1 MSAFVCVQLLA
12 CLTAGLLQGYH
23 GAGSERKGARM
34 LLSDGSIPMRWWG
47 YERNFGDLLGPWMV
61 SRMIDRP
68 IRWVPKHEPHY
79 LTIGSILGHATPA
92 SVLWGTGSFG
102 TEASSDMAAGNR
114 YLAVRGPL
122 TRARLEMFKHSCPKV
137 YGDPA
142 LLAPRFYPRSSE
154 PTYELGVILRW
165 SERARMA
172 RFQVDGV
179 KLINLKTD
187 DIEGTLDEILSCKRI
202 ISTSLHGLILADA
215 YGIPNSWLLAETG
228 WGKEF
233 KFWDYLTSVR
243 KEREPDDFD
252 ITAQQMSLEQLIDRS
267 TFDARDI
274 QLDLDLLFAQNP
286 FSGES
291 QAIADAEDQAIRGSQ
306 AMINEGMID
315 EASAVPRYAR

>member
-1 MSAFVCVQLLA
+1 
-12 CLTAGLLQGYH
+12 
-23 GAGSERKGARM
+23 
-34 LLSDGSIPMRWWG
+34 MRWWG
-47 YERNFGDLLGPWMV
+47 YERNFGDLLGPWMIAKMV
-61 SRMIDRP
+61 DRP

-102 TEASSDMAAGNR
+102 TEAKSDMTMGNR

-122 TRARLEMFKHSCPKV
+122 TRARLEMFKQPCPKV

-142 LLAPRFYPRSSE
+142 LLAPRFHPQASA

-165 SERARMA
+165 SEEARMNK
-172 RFQVDGV
+172 FQVEGV
-179 KLINLKTD
+179 NLINLKTD

-215 YGIPNSWLLAETG
+215 YGIPNSWLIAETG

-252 ITAQQMSLEQLIDRS
+252 ISAPGMSMNQLIERS
-267 TFDARDI
+267 SFDARDI
-274 QLDLDLLFAQNP
+274 QLDLDLLYDQNP
-286 FSGES
+286 FTGDSER
-291 QAIADAEDQAIRGSQ
+291 IADAEAQALQGAQSMTRDGS
-306 AMINEGMID
+306 ID
-315 EASAVPRYAR
+315 SASSVPRYAR